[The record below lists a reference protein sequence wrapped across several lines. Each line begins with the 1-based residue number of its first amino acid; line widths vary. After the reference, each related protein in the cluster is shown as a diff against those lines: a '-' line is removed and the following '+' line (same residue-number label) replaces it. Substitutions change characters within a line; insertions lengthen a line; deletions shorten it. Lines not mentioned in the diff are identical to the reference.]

1 MEAARACRIR
11 NRKRVPAPAPLGAP
25 GLVSSGNMA
34 APVLTEFPKEVT
46 LEDGTFVLVRPL
58 RADDGPKLAT
68 FFAELPEEDRY
79 WLKEDVADRAV
90 IERWVN
96 ELDYRRVLPL
106 VALHDGRIIA
116 DATLHRRFHGA
127 RSHLGE
133 IRVVVHPQYRR
144 RGLGLLLIGE
154 LVALAAEMG
163 LERLYVEI
171 VSGVEQPA
179 LEVVQQAGFE
189 RVAEIPAHLRGP
201 DGEPHDLIVLAMN
214 LV

>member
-1 MEAARACRIR
+1 MT
-11 NRKRVPAPAPLGAP
+11 
-25 GLVSSGNMA
+25 
-34 APVLTEFPKEVT
+34 APVLTEFPKEIA
-46 LEDGTFVLVRPL
+46 LEDGTVVVVRPL
-58 RADDGPKLAT
+58 RPDDGPALQA
-68 FFAELPEEDRY
+68 FFAALPEDDRY
-79 WLKEDVADRAV
+79 WLKEDVADPAV
-90 IERWVN
+90 IERWVK

-106 VALHDGRIIA
+106 VATHDGDIVA
-116 DATLHRRFHGA
+116 DATLHRRFYGA

-154 LVALAAEMG
+154 LVALAADMH

-189 RVAEIPAHLRGP
+189 RVAEIPGHLRGP
-201 DGEPHDLIVLAMN
+201 NGEPHDLIILAMN
-214 LV
+214 LQ

>member
-1 MEAARACRIR
+1 
-11 NRKRVPAPAPLGAP
+11 
-25 GLVSSGNMA
+25 MA
-34 APVLTEFPKEVT
+34 APVLTEFPKEVA
-46 LEDGTFVLVRPL
+46 LDDGTVVVVRPL
-58 RADDGPKLAT
+58 RPDDGPALLA
-68 FFAELPEEDRY
+68 FFSELPEDDRY
-79 WLKEDVADRAV
+79 WLKEDVADPAV
-90 IERWVN
+90 IERWVR

-106 VALHDGRIIA
+106 IAVHDWRFIA

-133 IRVVVHPQYRR
+133 IRVVVHPHYRR

-154 LVALAAEMG
+154 LVALAADMR

-189 RVAEIPAHLRGP
+189 RVAEIPGHLRGP
-201 DGEPHDLIVLAMN
+201 GGERHDLIILAMN
-214 LV
+214 LA